1 MIILRKEI
9 LIAVIITFILRNFW
23 RVLFVDEVELVKT
36 IDGICNKVIFEVRN
50 KQHSYELPYK
60 YSVVL
65 STWVNKAPG
74 FIMYIVS

>member
-9 LIAVIITFILRNFW
+9 LIAVIFNFILRNIW
-23 RVLFVDEVELVKT
+23 HVLFVDEVELVKT

-50 KQHSYELPYK
+50 KQHSYELSYK
-60 YSVVL
+60 YSVIL

-74 FIMYIVS
+74 FIIYIVS